1 MFVTIHLA
9 LLSSS
14 NQMTPPAAAAGTV
27 VIWRMQPL
35 QGDAACDPTDSHVIM
50 RHIPHMCDVKDVW

>member
-1 MFVTIHLA
+1 
-9 LLSSS
+9 
-14 NQMTPPAAAAGTV
+14 MTPPAAAAGTV